1 MSAFNSG
8 KQNLSDTFDTTQK
21 SRTYNTH
28 SNLKS
33 LDNKT
38 ITLTTTFLQSAK
50 KTQRK
55 ANQKLLVKPNNCRIF
70 AT

>member
-50 KTQRK
+50 KQCK